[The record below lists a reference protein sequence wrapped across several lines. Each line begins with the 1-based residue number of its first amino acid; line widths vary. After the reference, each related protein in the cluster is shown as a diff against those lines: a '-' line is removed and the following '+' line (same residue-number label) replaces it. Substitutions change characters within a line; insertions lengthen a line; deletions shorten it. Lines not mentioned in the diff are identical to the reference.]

1 MAANY
6 WEGVKRRSKTIEGTF
21 VGMENNNKNQNQ
33 NNNSNNQIITTEDVK
48 RINKTIQNKPCCGG

>member
-1 MAANY
+1 MASNY

-21 VGMENNNKNQNQ
+21 VGTENNSNIQTK
-33 NNNSNNQIITTEDVK
+33 NSNNQIITTEDVK